1 MPEEVVMG
9 YSNPHT
15 RYLTLEGFATLSHRV
30 RFLLRAWQRRTSEE
44 EVAHRG
50 GVSVDL
56 LRRLLAGGRAPAE
69 RLAGLQLLSAEEPP
83 ASLLYPCRTKG
94 CPVRFDAP
102 DAQLRYCPECKAKAE
117 AARKVR
123 RYETYKALSIARP
136 ERPAKKPVLASP
148 CPECGT
154 TRRREGALLYCP
166 KRCDGGLV
174 LIKRA
179 S

>member
-1 MPEEVVMG
+1 
-9 YSNPHT
+9 
-15 RYLTLEGFATLSHRV
+15 
-30 RFLLRAWQRRTSEE
+30 
-44 EVAHRG
+44 
-50 GVSVDL
+50 VDL
-56 LRRLLAGGRAPAE
+56 LRRLLAGGKAPAE
-69 RLAGLQLLSAEEPP
+69 RLGKLLVLSTEEPP

-102 DAQLRYCPECKAKAE
+102 DAILRYCPECKAKVK
-117 AARKVR
+117 AAKKA
-123 RYETYKALSIARP
+123 KALEWHRLHKHERPEPP